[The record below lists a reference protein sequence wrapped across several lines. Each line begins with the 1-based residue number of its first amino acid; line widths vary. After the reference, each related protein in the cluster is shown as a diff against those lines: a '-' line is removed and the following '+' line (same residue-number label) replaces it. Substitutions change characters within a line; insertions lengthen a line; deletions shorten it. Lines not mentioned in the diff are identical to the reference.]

1 MATARSIALRIRTAE
16 QGKTLANL
24 SSNIRC
30 GNSIVDDR
38 AVDVQ
43 AFDWGTEFSAAMEGG
58 RFDCVIGNPPYVKL
72 QNFRKS
78 SPQVAAYL
86 VNRYRS
92 AQTGNFDLYLP
103 FIERGLERMALP
115 ES

>member
-58 RFDCVIGNPPYVKL
+58 RFDCVIGNPPLRKTAKL
-72 QNFRKS
+72 
-78 SPQVAAYL
+78 PQVVPPSRCL
-86 VNRYRS
+86 S
-92 AQTGNFDLYLP
+92 G
-103 FIERGLERMALP
+103 
-115 ES
+115 ESVSLGADGQF